1 MTASK
6 ANTNRGMVPGTDAEW
21 YDRSINW
28 SARLNREIPVLTE
41 VFGPP
46 ENGRV
51 LDAGCGTGRQ
61 ALALA
66 ERGYSVVG
74 ADIND
79 EMLIVARRHAKEAA
93 AELEFVHA
101 PYADLFDTV
110 GGGFAGVYCLANA
123 LAAAGSRDAVNRAIE
138 QFGRCLRPGGR
149 LFIQILNFEPMR
161 QEQPCVRGPRIATV
175 DGRQYL
181 SARQFHFFNDLAQ
194 VTNITFWDDDGWQM
208 RTHCGVLCP
217 IEHVE
222 LGRLLTTNGI
232 EINDRWGNYARD
244 EFDPATSVDLIVT
257 ATRG

>member
-1 MTASK
+1 MI
-6 ANTNRGMVPGTDAEW
+6 PGSDAEW

-28 SARLNREIPVLTE
+28 SARLNREIPVLTD

-46 ENGRV
+46 GGGRI

-79 EMLIVARRHAKEAA
+79 EMLAVARRHATAA
-93 AELEFVHA
+93 AASADLEFVCA

-123 LAAAGSRDAVNRAIE
+123 LAAAGSRDAVARAIE
-138 QFGRCLRPGGR
+138 QFARCLRPGGR

-175 DGRQYL
+175 DGQQHI
-181 SARQFHFFNDLAQ
+181 SARQFHFSGDLAQ
-194 VTNITFWDDDGWQM
+194 VTNITFWDDGGWRM
-208 RTHCGVLCP
+208 RSHCGVLCP
-217 IEHVE
+217 IEHAE
-222 LGRLLTTNGI
+222 LARLFATSGL
-232 EINDRWGNYARD
+232 EIDDRWGNYARD
-244 EFDPATSVDLIVT
+244 AFDPATSVDLIVV
-257 ATRG
+257 ATRA